1 MSGVDALL
9 QTPPAQ
15 LVADLTALRNERA
28 VIEDKEAVLIQI
40 LDLLVKQGGQ
50 VAEEVT
56 ALGGASGFGPLRE
69 QIRQVLISN
78 KENDPLMVPRE
89 VQKELLS
96 RGNRTATLE
105 NVRVTM
111 KRMAEDD
118 ELVRPSED
126 AVSYGLPD
134 TPRELL
140 AMWRDMAS
148 NQSQSK

>member
-1 MSGVDALL
+1 MSGVDTLL

-40 LDLLVKQGGQ
+40 LELLVKQGGQ

-69 QIRQVLISN
+69 QIRQVLIS
-78 KENDPLMVPRE
+78 KKDEEALMLPKD

-96 RGNRTATLE
+96 RGNRSATLE

-118 ELVRPSED
+118 ELVRPSDESV
-126 AVSYGLPD
+126 AYGLPD
-134 TPRELL
+134 TPNEIL
-140 AMWRDMAS
+140 AMMRNMTL
-148 NQSQSK
+148 NQSQPK